1 MRKLVNKIIF
11 FLNSLFA
18 FALLLSYL
26 LPYISPQ
33 SFSLLSVLSLAVP
46 LLIIANFLFLLY
58 WVVQLNKRFLL
69 SFLILVLGINHIS
82 SLYKISG
89 NSEEDN
95 LDSISLLSYNVHSF
109 NRFDWIN
116 SDSIPQNI
124 SNLIRE
130 ERPDIFCAQEFYNN
144 PYINFSQYP
153 YEYQDFNN
161 DNGELALVIFSKYP
175 IINKG
180 SLRFKKTANNII
192 FADIKVNKD
201 TVRVYNVH
209 LQSHKINPDREVLA
223 KEDSQKL
230 LQRMQVSFKKQQE
243 QAEMLSAHM
252 DASPYRNIVMGDF
265 NNSAFSYVYNLIKSK
280 NLRDS
285 FKAAGEGFG
294 KTFEFDLFPL
304 RIDFILVDKDFE
316 VLNFKTFDE
325 QFSDHY
331 PISSRIRL
339 AQ

>member
-1 MRKLVNKIIF
+1 M
-11 FLNSLFA
+11 
-18 FALLLSYL
+18 
-26 LPYISPQ
+26 
-33 SFSLLSVLSLAVP
+33 
-46 LLIIANFLFLLY
+46 
-58 WVVQLNKRFLL
+58 
-69 SFLILVLGINHIS
+69 
-82 SLYKISG
+82 
-89 NSEEDN
+89 
-95 LDSISLLSYNVHSF
+95 
-109 NRFDWIN
+109 
-116 SDSIPQNI
+116 
-124 SNLIRE
+124 
-130 ERPDIFCAQEFYNN
+130 
-144 PYINFSQYP
+144 
-153 YEYQDFNN
+153 
-161 DNGELALVIFSKYP
+161 
-175 IINKG
+175 
-180 SLRFKKTANNII
+180 
-192 FADIKVNKD
+192 
-201 TVRVYNVH
+201 YNVH

-285 FKAAGEGFG
+285 FKVAGEGFG

-339 AQ
+339 AK